1 MEKLCFVKGCIQ
13 PAIGG
18 KRTDDGL
25 DVPLCE
31 FHFSEDFL
39 AHLDEDEKEDAEDED
54 DGADPAQPD
63 RPFDEGFAD
72 PLPAETPFNG

>member
-39 AHLDEDEKEDAEDED
+39 AHLDEEEKEDGMRDLTELLGNLNQAS
-54 DGADPAQPD
+54 
-63 RPFDEGFAD
+63 RH
-72 PLPAETPFNG
+72 LWN

>member
-39 AHLDEDEKEDAEDED
+39 AHLDEDEKEDGVRDLTELLGSLNQAS
-54 DGADPAQPD
+54 
-63 RPFDEGFAD
+63 RH
-72 PLPAETPFNG
+72 LWN